1 MWYIKIESE
10 EQVTKNRPGTFAV
23 LFLGLAIA
31 IPLIVI
37 PFVGETSITGGV
49 VFITSLGLLMPAAHF
64 ASVWFVSRFAQ
75 KEQKTL
81 LGVVAPKKDADQ
93 GVLYDENDIPS
104 I

>member
-1 MWYIKIESE
+1 LWYIKIESE
-10 EQVTKNRPGTFAV
+10 EQVTKNQPGTFAAI
-23 LFLGLAIA
+23 FLSLAIA

-49 VFITSLGLLMPAAHF
+49 VFIVSLGLLMPAAHF
-64 ASVWFVSRFAQ
+64 ASLWFVKRFAQ
-75 KEQKTL
+75 KNSKTL

-93 GVLYDENDIPS
+93 GVLYDENDVPS